1 MSDKPT
7 ASGSKRFFKAAAV
20 GAKDGGFILL
30 LDGRPAKTP
39 ARRDLALPT
48 RAAAEALAAEW
59 NRLGDTIDPAA
70 MPLTRIVN
78 AAIDGVAGNAAA
90 VLDEV
95 VGYAGSD
102 LLFYRAAEPEAL
114 VAEQA
119 AAWDPVLDWC
129 RDDFGARFLL
139 GEGVMPLAQPSA
151 TLSILR
157 QAFAEAVGEGSG
169 APFRLAALNVMTTLT
184 GSALL
189 ALAVLR
195 GRLRPEEAWAAAHVD
210 ETFQERVWGQDAEAL
225 ERRGNRWLE
234 MRTAAGLAR
243 LV

>member
-1 MSDKPT
+1 MNDKP
-7 ASGSKRFFKAAAV
+7 ASPRPKRFFKTAAA
-20 GAKDGGFILL
+20 GPKDGAFVLL

-48 RAAAEALAAEW
+48 QAAAEALATEW
-59 NRLGDTIDPAA
+59 NDLGETIEPGK

-95 VGYAGSD
+95 VNYAGSD
-102 LLFYRAAEPEAL
+102 LLFYRAAEPEPL

-119 AAWDPVLDWC
+119 EAWDPVLDWC
-129 RDDFGARFLL
+129 RDEYGARFVL
-139 GEGVMPLAQPSA
+139 GEGVVPLAQPAA

-157 QAFAEAVGEGSG
+157 QAFAEAVGEGPG
-169 APFRLAALNVMTTLT
+169 APFRLTALNVMTTLT

-195 GRLRPEEAWAAAHVD
+195 GRLTPQAAWASAHVD
-210 ETFQERVWGQDAEAL
+210 ETSQERFWGRDAEAL
-225 ERRGNRWLE
+225 ERRRNRWLE
-234 MRTAAGLAR
+234 MRTAADLAR
-243 LV
+243 LI

>member
-1 MSDKPT
+1 MTDKPV
-7 ASGSKRFFKAAAV
+7 SPRPKRFFKTAAT
-20 GAKDGGFILL
+20 GPKDDGFVLL

-48 RAAAEALAAEW
+48 RGAAEALAAEW
-59 NRLGDTIDPAA
+59 NGLGETIDPAA

-119 AAWDPVLDWC
+119 KAWDPILDWC
-129 RDDFGARFLL
+129 RENYGARFLL
-139 GEGVMPLAQPSA
+139 GAGVMPVAQPSA

-195 GRLRPEEAWAAAHVD
+195 GRLTPEEAWAAAHLD
-210 ETFQERVWGQDAEAL
+210 ETFQERVWGQDGGAL

>member
-1 MSDKPT
+1 MNGKP
-7 ASGSKRFFKAAAV
+7 APPRPKRFFKTAAA
-20 GAKDGGFILL
+20 GAKDGAFVLL

-48 RAAAEALAAEW
+48 REAADALAAEW
-59 NRLGDTIDPAA
+59 NGLGDAIEPGR

-119 AAWDPVLDWC
+119 EAWDPVLDWC
-129 RDDFGARFLL
+129 RADYGVRFVL
-139 GEGVMPLAQPSA
+139 GEGVMPVAQPSA

-157 QAFAEAVGEGSG
+157 QTFAEAIGEGSG
-169 APFRLAALNVMTTLT
+169 APFRLSALDVMTTLT

-189 ALAVLR
+189 AFAVLR
-195 GRLRPEEAWAAAHVD
+195 GRLTPEEAWAAAHVD
-210 ETFQERVWGQDAEAL
+210 EAFQERHWGQDAEAL
-225 ERRGNRWLE
+225 ERRDDRWLE